1 LTAKIITS
9 AMNDVL
15 VAGTSVAPAARRKA
29 LEAAGIHVLIADGQG
44 GRTDPRKVIAYLAA
58 QKYLS
63 LMVEAGSHVNW
74 TMLDSQI
81 ADKVLFYY
89 APKILG
95 GMKSIPVAGGPGR
108 MRRVDA
114 IMLERL
120 TVHPVSTDEFAVEAY
135 VTKAGVA

>member
-1 LTAKIITS
+1 
-9 AMNDVL
+9 
-15 VAGTSVAPAARRKA
+15 
-29 LEAAGIHVLIADGQG
+29 LESAGIQVLIADGLS
-44 GRTDPRKVIAYLAA
+44 GRTDPRKLISFLAE
-58 QKYLS
+58 QRYLS

-81 ADKVLFYY
+81 ADKVFFYY

-114 IMLERL
+114 IMLERVTL
-120 TVHPVSTDEFAVEAY
+120 HDVSTDEFAVEAY
-135 VTKAGVA
+135 VTKGGAS